1 MPVAPEIRISNA
13 GDIDAIV
20 SMYPLAFPDEDLVPV
35 VSELLA
41 EPEVALSL
49 VATVGDQVV
58 GHVIFTTCAVEGSD
72 LRASLLA
79 PLAVAPD
86 FQRQGVGSAIVTAGL
101 QHLTD
106 SGVEVAFVLGD
117 PAYYSRFGFVPDST
131 VQPPYPLPAEWYTA
145 WQSQYLGDTRRS
157 DAGKLAV
164 PSQWLDPAL
173 WAP

>member
-13 GDIDAIV
+13 RDIDAIV

-35 VSELLA
+35 VRQLLA
-41 EPEVALSL
+41 EPELALSL
-49 VATVGDQVV
+49 VAIVDDQVV

-72 LRASLLA
+72 LRSSLLA
-79 PLAVAPD
+79 PLAVAPG
-86 FQRQGVGSAIVTAGL
+86 FQRQGIGSEIVKAGL
-101 QHLTD
+101 QRLID

-117 PAYYSRFGFVPDST
+117 PAYYSRFGFVPDSK

-145 WQSQYLGDTRRS
+145 WQSQYLGDASRS
-157 DAGKLAV
+157 YAGKLAV

>member
-20 SMYPLAFPDEDLVPV
+20 SMYPQAFPDEDLVPV
-35 VSELLA
+35 VRKLLA

-49 VATVGDQVV
+49 VAMVDDLVV
-58 GHVIFTTCAVEGSD
+58 GHVVFTTCAVEGSN

-79 PLAVAPD
+79 PLAVAPA
-86 FQRQGVGSAIVTAGL
+86 FRRQGIGSEIVRAGL
-101 QHLTD
+101 QRLTD
-106 SGVEVAFVLGD
+106 SGVGGVFVLGD

-145 WQSQYLGDTRRS
+145 WQSQYLGETTQPG
-157 DAGKLAV
+157 AGKLAV